1 VNPNLCRI
9 VLRPRGPLE
18 VFDLALRLIRAH
30 PSVFGR
36 LAALAVLPPAVLL
49 GLGASLTDGHWAW
62 LLGPVLLAPLLQ
74 APFTLLGGRLL
85 FSDVFTVRQVMK
97 ELLQRPIALMA
108 VPFWS
113 LLGLLLGS
121 IPCGVLLPFTLPGLA
136 FVTEAALLEKA
147 DGSRIPSRAVKL
159 AGLHPGV
166 AVAAALGWLALTLW
180 GALVGEGTGQ
190 ALVGSLLQIG
200 RPFGS
205 AADGVVTPYVLLGML
220 GAQPLFGVY
229 RLLLFVDVRTRVD
242 AWDLQV
248 GLRAAGLGAGR

>member
-30 PSVFGR
+30 HAVFGR
-36 LAALAVLPPAVLL
+36 LALLLVLPPALLL
-49 GLGASLTDGHWAW
+49 GLGAWLTDGHGAW
-62 LLGPVLLAPLLQ
+62 LAGPLVLAPLLQ

-85 FSDVFTVRQVMK
+85 FSDAFTVRQVMR
-97 ELLQRPIALMA
+97 ELLQRPLALLT
-108 VPFWS
+108 VPFWW
-113 LLGLLLGS
+113 LLGLGLGLAA
-121 IPCGVLLPFTLPGLA
+121 CGVLLPVTLSGLA
-136 FVTEAALLEKA
+136 FVAEAALLEKA
-147 DGSRIPSRAVKL
+147 DGSRVPARAVKL

-166 AVAAALGWLALTLW
+166 ALAAALGWLVLTLW

-190 ALVGSLLQIG
+190 ALVGSLLQLG

-205 AADGVVTPYVLLGML
+205 AADGVVTPYVLIGML
-220 GAQPLFGVY
+220 GAQPLFGIY